1 MARNSCTI
9 IGEQNNGNEKVNFF
23 LNLNFSKISFS
34 NIFFFF
40 LNHLNR
46 AIFIWNIVIVVI
58 IVAIDRIHTQTI
70 DDDRIWDSDEFERQS
85 ILFVGDNDDGNGG
98 GGDTTFRS
106 NLYPKL
112 NNYKSAKK
120 LLMKPLRYPLTSP
133 YQVIPGSYRVTN
145 DQYYGYNNNNNTY
158 NVYSLYTK
166 YLNND
171 NYYYGGKSCQ
181 QNTYDYGKQV
191 TQYDLY
197 QAFAYANNELKLRY
211 QEYSNLSNY
220 LDVDRKE
227 IEGTMMELVSEY
239 FARL

>member
-1 MARNSCTI
+1 
-9 IGEQNNGNEKVNFF
+9 
-23 LNLNFSKISFS
+23 
-34 NIFFFF
+34 
-40 LNHLNR
+40 
-46 AIFIWNIVIVVI
+46 
-58 IVAIDRIHTQTI
+58 
-70 DDDRIWDSDEFERQS
+70 
-85 ILFVGDNDDGNGG
+85 
-98 GGDTTFRS
+98 
-106 NLYPKL
+106 
-112 NNYKSAKK
+112 
-120 LLMKPLRYPLTSP
+120 MKPLRYPLTSP

-181 QNTYDYGKQV
+181 QQTYDYGKQV

-227 IEGTMMELVSEY
+227 IEGTMMELFVDLIID
-239 FARL
+239 FLM